1 MPWRVDAPQVGFSD
15 GVAWLPLGGD
25 HDMLAVDR
33 QDADPGS
40 MLGWTRQVL
49 TLRKTHAALRY
60 GAMRVADTGDALRV
74 FERTVPVERLL
85 CVLNLSASMAR
96 WVMHAAGR
104 VLVSTRSHA
113 DARLT
118 PHAALVVPTQQPN

>member
-49 TLRKTHAALRY
+49 TLRQTHAALRY
-60 GAMRVADTGDALRV
+60 GAMRVEDTGDALLV
-74 FERTVPVERLL
+74 FERTVPGERLQIGR
-85 CVLNLSASMAR
+85 ASCR
-96 WVMHAAGR
+96 ERECQYV
-104 VLVSTRSHA
+104 
-113 DARLT
+113 
-118 PHAALVVPTQQPN
+118 